1 MSQGMR
7 RAPAAR
13 RVLLALLAFTIGLS
27 PAAWAWAAD
36 GPAPLPDDRL
46 GIRTAPLLLLSRAD
60 VRADV
65 GLDATQ
71 AADSERALAE
81 LYHQA
86 AALRGKRGPEARV
99 TQRAVDDAAKLW
111 LETKLSDAQRKRLI
125 EIDLQWEGPAALVSR
140 PVLAD
145 HLHLTTD
152 QRTRLAEAIAECS
165 RRRSA
170 GEDGPACVRALFLQ
184 ARSLLTA
191 EQLDR
196 WKSMLGAPFSPRLAA
211 ATSPVTA
218 TR

>member
-7 RAPAAR
+7 RAPAAT
-13 RVLLALLAFTIGLS
+13 RVLLALLAITTGLS
-27 PAAWAWAAD
+27 PTAWAAD
-36 GPAPLPDDRL
+36 GPAPLPDNRL

-65 GLDATQ
+65 GLDAAQ

-81 LYHQA
+81 LYLQA

-145 HLHLTTD
+145 HLHLTAD
-152 QRTRLAEAIAECS
+152 QRTRLAEAIAECH

-170 GEDGPACVRALFLQ
+170 GGGRAGVRPCPVPASA
-184 ARSLLTA
+184 
-191 EQLDR
+191 
-196 WKSMLGAPFSPRLAA
+196 LAA
-211 ATSPVTA
+211 HCRAARPLEVDAGLRSARDWP
-218 TR
+218 RRPHP